1 MERSRM
7 WKVIDEKDRK
17 KKKGKQEELKYT
29 FNSFLS

>member
-17 KKKGKQEELKYT
+17 KKGKQEELKYT